1 MSFLSL
7 ILTICLYIFKTKFS
21 TNKKKDYAKE
31 KAIYNFLNTNLET
44 NVKIPNIEY
53 SYISD

>member
-1 MSFLSL
+1 MELNEVEEIFLGMGYE
-7 ILTICLYIFKTKFS
+7 IA
-21 TNKKKDYAKE
+21 DGPEVE

-53 SYISD
+53 KL